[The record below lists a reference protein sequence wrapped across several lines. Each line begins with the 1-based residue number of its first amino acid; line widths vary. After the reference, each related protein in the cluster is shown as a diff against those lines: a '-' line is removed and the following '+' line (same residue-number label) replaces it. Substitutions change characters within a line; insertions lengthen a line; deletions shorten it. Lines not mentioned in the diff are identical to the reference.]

1 MYEITSIE
9 KLVSYQPCVQWM
21 IVLNNGEFVKLKR
34 PLGDTIFQLVSDIS
48 QLPTVSR
55 LSLMQLNQIV

>member
-1 MYEITSIE
+1 MHEITSID

-21 IVLNNGEFVKLKR
+21 IVLDNGEFVKIKR

-48 QLPTVSR
+48 QLGTVTR
-55 LSLMQLNQIV
+55 ISLMQLNQVV